1 MATEKRAISPMLL
14 FSVGLLVLSA
24 FNYGLSDQAFSSCQ
38 AMDSFIRQF
47 GEYHAATDTWKI
59 SAMFTSLYNSIKAA
73 GQIVGKVYLI
83 TILRGTG
90 TDENLA
96 IGVFIGG
103 YVSNK
108 YGRRMC
114 IFTMSIYA
122 LGSASVVVSSTTVA
136 QIQTGR
142 ALHYI
147 YLGMQLAVIPT
158 FLTELAPAKNR
169 GGMGVLYWLSI
180 KAGGLFITGIARA
193 TKKMTT
199 DAAWR
204 IPFGLIL
211 VIPFLVICLVWFMPE
226 SPRWYLL
233 RDRQEEAL
241 QSLHRLKGKN
251 TTDEEIREQFEFLS
265 EKVAEQM
272 QKKSFKDLFSPQ
284 NRQRTFVVSAANF
297 FQQATGQ
304 AFASQYGTLFVKQLN
319 SLNPFSVTLGTNAVD
334 IGAIIISALLV
345 DIVGRSLQT
354 VALMTM
360 GGLGT
365 ADSSN
370 VDAKKGIVAMLLL
383 FSFSW
388 SLGWA
393 PLTYVIGA
401 ELPSSPLREMT
412 LQIAYTV
419 KLITEFVVTF
429 TYPYMETADTPHH
442 VDIGG
447 KLGFIYGSLS
457 AVAFVFGWFYIPETK
472 KLEIEDIDKQY
483 AQKTSEW
490 KDIEDSADDKRM
502 SVSEIPK

>member
-1 MATEKRAISPMLL
+1 MVTERWAISPMLL
-14 FSVGLLVLSA
+14 FSTGLLVLSA

-38 AMDSFIRQF
+38 AMDSFINQF
-47 GEYHAATDTWKI
+47 GKYNAKKDEYAIPALD
-59 SAMFTSLYNSIKAA
+59 TSLYNSLKAA
-73 GQIVGKVYLI
+73 GQI
-83 TILRGTG
+83 
-90 TDENLA
+90 

-108 YGRRMC
+108 WGRRMC
-114 IFTMSIYA
+114 IFTMSVYA
-122 LGSASVVVSSTTVA
+122 LGSASVVVSSTTQA
-136 QIQTGR
+136 QLQTAR

-147 YLGMQLAVIPT
+147 YLGMQMAVIPT
-158 FLTELAPAKNR
+158 FLAELAPAKNR

-199 DAAWR
+199 NAAWR
-204 IPFGLIL
+204 IPFGLML
-211 VIPFLVICLVWFMPE
+211 VVPFVVICLVC
-226 SPRWYLL
+226 SSLL
-233 RDRQEEAL
+233 V
-241 QSLHRLKGKN
+241 RLKNKN
-251 TTDEEIREQFEFLS
+251 TSDEEIRERYEVLS
-265 EKVAEQM
+265 MKVSEQL
-272 QKKSFKDLFSPQ
+272 QKKSVKDLFTKQ
-284 NRQRTFVVSAANF
+284 NRQRTFIVSAANF

-319 SLNPFSVTLGTNAVD
+319 SINPFSVTLGTNAVD
-334 IGAIIISALLV
+334 IGALIISASLIDV
-345 DIVGRSLQT
+345 VGRRMLFHTSSAFQT
-354 VALMTM
+354 ISLMTM

-370 VDAKKGIVAMLLL
+370 VDAKKGIVAMLLI

-419 KLITEFVVTF
+419 KLITEFAVTF

-457 AVAFVFGWFYIPETK
+457 AVAFVFGWFFIPETK
-472 KLEIEDIDKQY
+472 QLEIEEIDRQY
-483 AQKTSEW
+483 EEKAYKF
-490 KDIEDSADDKRM
+490 KDIEDLADEKRANVTE
-502 SVSEIPK
+502 VSK

>member
-1 MATEKRAISPMLL
+1 MASQKKEFSTVLFLSTALL
-14 FSVGLLVLSA
+14 ALSA

-47 GEYHAATDTWKI
+47 GKYDASTDAWAI
-59 SAMFTSLYNSIKAA
+59 PALYTSMYNSIKAA
-73 GQIVGKVYLI
+73 GQIVG
-83 TILRGTG
+83 
-90 TDENLA
+90 
-96 IGVFIGG
+96 VFIGG
-103 YVSNK
+103 YVSNTW
-108 YGRRMC
+108 GRRMC

-122 LGSASVVVSSTTVA
+122 LGSASVIISATTQA
-136 QIQTGR
+136 QLQSGR

-158 FLTELAPAKNR
+158 FLAELAPAKNR
-169 GGMGVLYWLSI
+169 GGMGVIYWLSI
-180 KAGGLFITGIARA
+180 KAGGLFITGVARA

-211 VIPFLVICLVWFMPE
+211 VIPFVVICLVWFIPE

-233 RDRQEEAL
+233 RDCHSE
-241 QSLHRLKGKN
+241 SLESLVRLKPNN
-251 TTDEEIREQFEFLS
+251 TSEEQIHQDFEILS
-265 EKVAEQM
+265 SKVAEQL
-272 QKKSFKDLFSPQ
+272 QKKSFKDLFNRQ
-284 NRQRTFVVSAANF
+284 NRQRTFVVAAANF

-304 AFASQYGTLFVKQLN
+304 AFASQYGTLFVKQLK
-319 SLNPFSVTLGTNAVD
+319 SVNPFSVTLGTNAVD
-334 IGAIIISALLV
+334 IGAIIITASLIDV
-345 DIVGRSLQT
+345 VGRRALFHTSSAFQT
-354 VALMTM
+354 VSLMTM

-370 VDAKKGIVAMLLL
+370 LDAKKGIVAMLLI

-393 PLTYVIGA
+393 PLVYVLGT

-419 KLITEFVVTF
+419 KLITEFAVTF

-447 KLGFIYGSLS
+447 RLGFIYGSLS
-457 AVAFVFGWFYIPETK
+457 VVAFVFGWFCIPETRC
-472 KLEIEDIDKQY
+472 LEIEDLDRQLALDGKFV
-483 AQKTSEW
+483 
-490 KDIEDSADDKRM
+490 DIEESKQFERAT
-502 SVSEIPK
+502 VEEVPN

>member
-1 MATEKRAISPMLL
+1 MASQKKEFSSVLL
-14 FSVGLLVLSA
+14 FSTALLALSA

-47 GEYHAATDTWKI
+47 GKYDASTDAWAI
-59 SAMFTSLYNSIKAA
+59 PALYTSMYNSIKAA
-73 GQIVGKVYLI
+73 GQIVG
-83 TILRGTG
+83 
-90 TDENLA
+90 
-96 IGVFIGG
+96 VFIGG
-103 YVSNK
+103 YVSNTW
-108 YGRRMC
+108 GRRMC

-122 LGSASVVVSSTTVA
+122 LGSASVIISATTQA
-136 QIQTGR
+136 QLQSGR

-158 FLTELAPAKNR
+158 FLAELAPAKNR
-169 GGMGVLYWLSI
+169 GGMGVIYWLSI
-180 KAGGLFITGIARA
+180 KAGGLFITGVARA

-211 VIPFLVICLVWFMPE
+211 VIPFVVLCLVWFIPE

-233 RDRQEEAL
+233 RDRHSE
-241 QSLHRLKGKN
+241 SLESLIRLKPKN
-251 TTDEEIREQFEFLS
+251 SSEEQIHQDFEILS
-265 EKVAEQM
+265 AKVAEQL
-272 QKKSFKDLFSPQ
+272 QKKSFKDLFNRQ
-284 NRQRTFVVSAANF
+284 NRQRTFVVAAANF

-304 AFASQYGTLFVKQLN
+304 AFASQYGTLFVKQLK
-319 SLNPFSVTLGTNAVD
+319 SVNPFSVTLGTNAVD
-334 IGAIIISALLV
+334 IGAIIITASLIDV
-345 DIVGRSLQT
+345 VGRRALFHTSSIFQT
-354 VALMTM
+354 ISLMTM

-370 VDAKKGIVAMLLL
+370 LDAKKGIVAMLLI

-393 PLTYVIGA
+393 PLVYVLGT

-419 KLITEFVVTF
+419 KLITEFAVTF

-447 KLGFIYGSLS
+447 RLGFIYGSLS
-457 AVAFVFGWFYIPETK
+457 AVAFVFGWFCIPETRR
-472 KLEIEDIDKQY
+472 LEIEDLDRQLALDGKF
-483 AQKTSEW
+483 E
-490 KDIEDSADDKRM
+490 DIEESKQFERATVKE
-502 SVSEIPK
+502 VSN

>member
-73 GQIVGKVYLI
+73 GQIVG
-83 TILRGTG
+83 
-90 TDENLA
+90 
-96 IGVFIGG
+96 VFIGG

-114 IFTMSIYA
+114 IFTMSVYA

-211 VIPFLVICLVWFMPE
+211 VIPFLVLCLVWFIPE
-226 SPRWYLL
+226 SPRWFLL

-241 QSLHRLKGKN
+241 RSLNRLKGTN
-251 TTDEEIREQFEFLS
+251 TTDEEIREQFELLS

-284 NRQRTFVVSAANF
+284 NRQRTFVVSVANF

-334 IGAIIISALLV
+334 IGAIIISASLV
-345 DIVGRSLQT
+345 DIVGRRMLFHTSSGLQT

-457 AVAFVFGWFYIPETK
+457 AVAFVFGWFFIPETRN
-472 KLEIEDIDKQY
+472 LEIEDIDKQY